1 MSIRSR
7 WWGPRLGGCNP
18 DGLDSTSGS
27 HTIAVMAKKPI
38 QKKPDPMFIWEIS
51 RLTGTPAR
59 VLGTV
64 EAPDDQE
71 KAIRAGIER
80 FGITNPAQQERLSAE
95 GEAGDVTAPVRA
107 QIISWPARHV

>member
-51 RLTGTPAR
+51 RHAGPRTRDRGGTRRSGESDPSRDRTIPDHQSGAA
-59 VLGTV
+59 GT
-64 EAPDDQE
+64 A
-71 KAIRAGIER
+71 
-80 FGITNPAQQERLSAE
+80 
-95 GEAGDVTAPVRA
+95 VRG
-107 QIISWPARHV
+107 R